1 MKPYIAVLYDSLIES
16 VRSRVLWILMAGWL
30 LILVAL
36 FPLSLS
42 EEETYRVS
50 SSDLSNP
57 RTMLDQLAQATA
69 GRGTRAQRAVYE
81 KLDEGFQATLQDR
94 LRTQKRIPVG
104 QLVSSL
110 NELLA
115 KADLYDKQAWP
126 TAERREELKELI
138 EDTSK
143 SPEKLQKL
151 NRRLVDLAF
160 PGSIRSATGQATWV
174 TYAGMK
180 FMDPLP
186 FTLRQIRPFI
196 EATLFPFIMW
206 LGLGQIAMMVAIVVT
221 APMIPDMFQTG
232 SLHLLLSKPLSR
244 SLLFLSKYL
253 GGCIFVAMN
262 VGVFLVGLYM
272 YAGLQL
278 GIWNQ
283 GILWCIP
290 LFIFSFMIFYSVSA
304 LVGLVWKNPIIC
316 VVLTALFWGIC
327 FTIGIIRGFSEG
339 FLKGP
344 PTIQSIVAIG
354 DTPVTA
360 NQQGRLLFWN
370 EGQKTWQVGFGEVNG
385 QRVLG
390 PIADTK
396 EGLLYF
402 SRTQFVPFGLGGNGS
417 ARLDIVKLPE
427 LASKKAQSP
436 SEEPLGNQPEGS
448 ETGQNQIANQKDRKL
463 WDDSRLDTAPELPA
477 GTSEIIPWKDTF
489 LSLTPDGL
497 FWFDREA
504 SAKAEQQKVSVLG
517 FDLKLP
523 QASEAHKKLTDAD
536 WDYRRP
542 IAANSIPNTDS
553 IVLFSKGKLVRL
565 DFDGKKFK
573 KQSSLDIELPAETV
587 VSLVVCDQ
595 TAIVCP
601 DSRTPKLVD
610 LQSMQAIGTL
620 DAIGDKTIKRTAN
633 AQDGRVAILETGGK
647 LWVINK
653 SENAQGSGQGNLS
666 VNAPNL
672 TGQGS
677 ISSMAFDAT
686 GRLWVA
692 HHVKQVDVWDKDLS
706 RSEKSL
712 RPARTTPEFLY
723 DYLINP
729 FYLVNPKP
737 SAIQETIQ
745 YVLRNPNN
753 KISAVDR
760 ADLDMPQVVS
770 DPWQPIWS
778 NGIFIAV
785 MLAASCWL
793 LYRQD
798 L

>member
-1 MKPYIAVLYDSLIES
+1 MKPYIAVLYDSFIES
-16 VRSRVLWILMAGWL
+16 LRSRVLWILMAGWL

-50 SSDLSNP
+50 SSDLNNA
-57 RTMLDQLAQATA
+57 RNMLDQLAQASA

-81 KLDEGFQATLQDR
+81 KLDEDFQATLKDR

-110 NELLA
+110 NETIQQP
-115 KADLYDKQAWP
+115 DLYSKEAWP
-126 TAERREELKELI
+126 TADRREELKTLI
-138 EDTSK
+138 EDDSK
-143 SPEKLQKL
+143 TAEELQKL

-196 EATLFPFIMW
+196 EAGLYPFIMW

-262 VGVFLVGLYM
+262 VGFFLVGLYFYSGM
-272 YAGLQL
+272 QL
-278 GIWNQ
+278 GIWNR

-290 LFIFSFMIFYSVSA
+290 VFIFSFMIFYSVSA
-304 LVGLVWKNPIIC
+304 LVGLIWKNPIIC
-316 VVLTALFWGIC
+316 VVLTALFWGVC
-327 FTIGIIRGFSEG
+327 FTVGVVRGFANE

-344 PTIQSIVAIG
+344 PTIQSIVIAG
-354 DTPVTA
+354 ETPITA
-360 NQQGRLLFWN
+360 NQQGRLLFWDDSA
-370 EGQKTWQVGFGEVNG
+370 TSWQVGFGEVNR
-385 QRVLG
+385 QRLLG
-390 PIADTK
+390 PIINT
-396 EGLLYF
+396 ENGLLYMG
-402 SRTQFVPFGLGGNGS
+402 RTQFVPFGFGGNDS
-417 ARLDIVKLPE
+417 PRLNVVRLPE
-427 LASKKAQSP
+427 LAADPSKAIQQDQSP
-436 SEEPLGNQPEGS
+436 NKK
-448 ETGQNQIANQKDRKL
+448 KDRKL
-463 WDDSRLDTAPELPA
+463 WDDSRLDTAPDLPP
-477 GTSEIIPWKDTF
+477 GTSDLIPWKDTF
-489 LSLTPDGL
+489 LSLTPDGI
-497 FWFDREA
+497 FKFDLE
-504 SAKAEQQKVSVLG
+504 SAGKAEQQKVSVLG

-523 QASEAHKKLTDAD
+523 QAAEAHKKLTQPD

-542 IAANSIPNTDS
+542 LAANSIPGTDS
-553 IVLFSKGKLVRL
+553 IVLVSKGQLVRF
-565 DFDGKKFK
+565 DFDGKKFNTH
-573 KQSSLDIELPAETV
+573 SSVQLDLPPETV
-587 VSLVVCDQ
+587 ATVVVVGDD
-595 TAIVCP
+595 AIVCP
-601 DSRTPKLVD
+601 DSMTPLIVNIE
-610 LQSMQAIGTL
+610 SMEITGRLEAVGK
-620 DAIGDKTIKRTAN
+620 KTIKRTAN
-633 AQDGRVAILETGGK
+633 AIDGRVAILDTEGT
-647 LWVINK
+647 LWVIDQAAKESN
-653 SENAQGSGQGNLS
+653 SLNP
-666 VNAPNL
+666 VPPNL
-672 TGQGS
+672 VGQGS
-677 ISSMAFDAT
+677 ISTMAFDQQ

-692 HHVKQVDVWDKDLS
+692 HHVKQVDVWDRELKGV
-706 RSEKSL
+706 EKSF
-712 RPARTTPEFLY
+712 RPVRTTPEFLY

-729 FYLVNPKP
+729 FYLANPKP
-737 SAIQETIQ
+737 SALQNTIQ
-745 YVLRNPNN
+745 YLLRNPDN

-760 ADLDMPQVVS
+760 ADLDIPQVVS

-778 NGIFIAV
+778 NGIFIAA

>member
-42 EEETYRVS
+42 EEETYRIS
-50 SSDLSNP
+50 SWDLNNAAA
-57 RTMLDQLAQATA
+57 MLDQLAQASA
-69 GRGTRAQRAVYE
+69 GRGTRAQQAVYK
-81 KLDEGFQATLQDR
+81 KLDEEFQETLKDR
-94 LRTQKRIPVG
+94 LRTQRRIPVG

-110 NELLA
+110 NETLNQE
-115 KADLYDKQAWP
+115 DLYSKEAWP
-126 TAERREELKELI
+126 TAERREELKALI
-138 EDTSK
+138 EDQSKTS
-143 SPEKLQKL
+143 EQLQKL

-160 PGSIRSATGQATWV
+160 PGSTRSATGQATWV

-186 FTLRQIRPFI
+186 FTLRQIRPYI
-196 EATLFPFIMW
+196 EAGLYPFIMW

-262 VGVFLVGLYM
+262 VGFFLIGLYFYSGM
-272 YAGLQL
+272 QL
-278 GIWNQ
+278 GIWNR

-290 LFIFSFMIFYSVSA
+290 VFVFSFMIFYSVSA
-304 LVGLVWKNPIIC
+304 LVGLIWKNPIIC

-327 FTIGIIRGFSEG
+327 FTVGVVREFANE

-344 PTIQSIVAIG
+344 PTIQAMVVAR
-354 DTPVTA
+354 DTPITA

-370 EGQKTWQVGFGEVNG
+370 QPANSWQVGFGEVNR
-385 QRVLG
+385 QRLLG
-390 PIADTK
+390 PIINSKD
-396 EGLLYF
+396 GLLYMG
-402 SRTQFVPFGLGGNGS
+402 RTQFVPFGLGGNDS
-417 ARLDIVKLPE
+417 PRLQVVRLPE
-427 LASKKAQSP
+427 LSSDPTQAIQDENPLSKK
-436 SEEPLGNQPEGS
+436 
-448 ETGQNQIANQKDRKL
+448 KDRKL
-463 WDDSRLDTAPELPA
+463 WDDSRLDNAPELPS
-477 GTSEIIPWKDTF
+477 GTSDILPWKDSF
-489 LSLTPDGL
+489 LSITPDGI
-497 FWFDREA
+497 FWFDRD
-504 SAKAEQQKVSVLG
+504 SLSKAEQQKISVLG

-523 QASEAHKKLTDAD
+523 QATEVHKKITQPD

-542 IAANSIPNTDS
+542 IAANTIPGTDS
-553 IVLFSKGKLVRL
+553 IALVSKGKLVRF
-565 DFDGKKFK
+565 DFDGKKLNA
-573 KQSSLDIELPAETV
+573 QSSVELDLLPETV
-587 VSLVVCDQ
+587 ATVVVVGEH
-595 TAIVCP
+595 AIVCP
-601 DSRTPKLVD
+601 DSKTPIVVN
-610 LQSMQAIGTL
+610 LQEMKIIGNL
-620 DAIGDKTIKRTAN
+620 DAIGNKTIKRTAN
-633 AQDGRVAILETGGK
+633 ADDGRVAILDTEGK
-647 LWVINK
+647 LWVIANPGK
-653 SENAQGSGQGNLS
+653 QSESLNPIAPNLVGQGN
-666 VNAPNL
+666 
-672 TGQGS
+672 
-677 ISSMAFDAT
+677 ISTMAFDQD

-692 HHVKQVDVWDKDLS
+692 HHVKQVDVWDKELQS
-706 RSEKSL
+706 SEKSF
-712 RPARTTPEFLY
+712 RPVRTTAEWLF

-737 SAIQETIQ
+737 SAIQNTIE
-745 YVLRNPNN
+745 YLLRNPEN

-760 ADLDMPQVVS
+760 ADLDIPQVVS

-785 MLAASCWL
+785 MLSASCWL